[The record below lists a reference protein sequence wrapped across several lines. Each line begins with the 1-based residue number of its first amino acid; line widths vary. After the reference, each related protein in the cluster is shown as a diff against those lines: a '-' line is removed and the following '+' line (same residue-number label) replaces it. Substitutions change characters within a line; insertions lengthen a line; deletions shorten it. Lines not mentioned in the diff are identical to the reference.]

1 MYAFAIFH
9 ENRLT
14 LVTDYFGEKPLFYL
28 TNNEGVY
35 FSSEIKPLLSI
46 INFKKKISESFINN
60 FLKYGYDIDFNTGFK
75 EIKLI
80 PPATTIEFE
89 KPNNFKEK

>member
-46 INFKKKISESFINN
+46 INFKKISES
-60 FLKYGYDIDFNTGFK
+60 L
-75 EIKLI
+75 
-80 PPATTIEFE
+80 
-89 KPNNFKEK
+89 